1 MKKIFLILGMHRS
14 ATSLTAG
21 ILYSYGMYA
30 GEEEDLLEAN
40 KDNQHGFF
48 ENKNIF
54 LLDEMVWCEHGIYS
68 SADISKNINLINNTK
83 YANEIGD
90 IVQNLVANSSK
101 EQDIFIKDPRMCVT
115 GPVWI
120 KEIQKYDLEE
130 NIIVVFRHPY
140 EVAKSLQKRDNMNF
154 IYALKLWFYYN
165 LSILYCIADL
175 DIPVLVLNHEDYFN
189 AKTRQIS
196 KLESFIQYTDVENK
210 AGDFVDTSLRHNVAG
225 NIDRP
230 VNNELEEMVF
240 KLYSYLI
247 SLADSSSVTVEK
259 DELKQYGI
267 YLEKMACT
275 SYEERQEDMFHMQ
288 IKDIKGRGKKV
299 WCTYQL
305 YNKKDILILKFKDFF
320 KKYNAV
326 NIYIYGNGTVTEV
339 LVPVLNGAGISI
351 EKIIDK
357 NKKGYI
363 EDLQNVETQ
372 TYILNTVVNFGNSVS
387 EYLCN
392 YFKPEFI
399 WDVYN
404 LLHRLLDVV

>member
-120 KEIQKYDLEE
+120 KEIQKYELEE

-165 LSILYCIADL
+165 LSILNCIADL

-189 AKTRQIS
+189 SKTIQLS
-196 KLESFIQYTDVENK
+196 KLENFIQYTDTENK
-210 AGDFVDTSLRHNVAG
+210 AGSFVDTSLRHNIAG

-240 KLYSYLI
+240 KLYDYLI
-247 SLADSSSVTVEK
+247 SLSESSIVTVTK
-259 DELKQYGI
+259 DRLKQYEI

-275 SYEERQEDMFHMQ
+275 SYEEGQEDMFHRQ
-288 IKDIKGRGKKV
+288 IKDIKGREKKV

-320 KKYNAV
+320 RKYKARK
-326 NIYIYGNGTVTEV
+326 IYIYGDGTVTEV

-351 EKIIDK
+351 KKIIDS
-357 NKKGYI
+357 NG
-363 EDLQNVETQ
+363 EML
-372 TYILNTVVNFGNSVS
+372 
-387 EYLCN
+387 
-392 YFKPEFI
+392 
-399 WDVYN
+399 
-404 LLHRLLDVV
+404 